1 LSRRPRGGLGTLL
14 PTLPA
19 IALQGRLVRCVPYLD
34 FEQGKPPQYL
44 FTSGRR
50 NRCNP
55 EGVRCLYFAQD
66 EATADIEYRHAWHG
80 SPAEHQPKLTFFG
93 QVHLRRALDCG
104 DPAVVEA
111 LALSEYDFFG
121 PWRLRSTPTRLQKLG
136 LAISRQSVVTAI
148 RYPSAAGHAAG
159 TGGWNL
165 AIFVQSLA
173 PPDRLEILGSDGEG
187 LKVLP

>member
-1 LSRRPRGGLGTLL
+1 MSRRPRDGLGTLL

-80 SPAEHQPKLTFFG
+80 SLAEHQPKLTSSARCTCAGPSIVATWRWSKLSRFQGTTFSW
-93 QVHLRRALDCG
+93 A
-104 DPAVVEA
+104 EA
-111 LALSEYDFFG
+111 
-121 PWRLRSTPTRLQKLG
+121 
-136 LAISRQSVVTAI
+136 
-148 RYPSAAGHAAG
+148 
-159 TGGWNL
+159 
-165 AIFVQSLA
+165 
-173 PPDRLEILGSDGEG
+173 G
-187 LKVLP
+187 LKPRRGEVILSRRGGSRPIARRSS